1 MFGDRAEIY
10 NPRIVL
16 APYRSTRSPK
26 DGGKAS
32 SSSAPIK
39 DVRPTLCVLIVDDV
53 ADTRELYERYFRFRG
68 VRVVTAADG
77 VAASQAV
84 IHEHPDLIV
93 LDLAMP
99 RMTGW
104 EVMESLRRQ
113 KATRH
118 IPIVV
123 LSGQDAEEGAY
134 EAGADSY
141 IEKPCIPDDLLREV
155 LRVLREPRRRN
166 H

>member
-1 MFGDRAEIY
+1 ML
-10 NPRIVL
+10 V
-16 APYRSTRSPK
+16 
-26 DGGKAS
+26 
-32 SSSAPIK
+32 
-39 DVRPTLCVLIVDDV
+39 VDDA
-53 ADTRELYERYFRFRG
+53 ADTRDIYERYFRFQG

-77 VAASQAV
+77 VAAAQAAMS
-84 IHEHPDLIV
+84 ERPDVIV

-104 EVMESLRRQ
+104 EVIESLKRSASTRR
-113 KATRH
+113 

-123 LSGQDAEEGAY
+123 LSGQDAEDSAY

-141 IEKPCIPDDLLREV
+141 IEKPCVPQDLLREV
-155 LRVLREPRRRN
+155 LRVLREPPTRGR